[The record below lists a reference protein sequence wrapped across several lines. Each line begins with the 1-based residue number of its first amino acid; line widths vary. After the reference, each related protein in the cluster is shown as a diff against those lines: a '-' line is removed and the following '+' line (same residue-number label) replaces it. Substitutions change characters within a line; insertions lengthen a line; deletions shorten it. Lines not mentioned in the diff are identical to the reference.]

1 MTAFRH
7 AVLASGLIA
16 LSLAPAAAAQTART
30 TAQATANAPVGSEA
44 WLRMRGEAYSRAPE
58 SKQDPAE
65 VSETARLNAAIA
77 AGNNAAAATEQH
89 NAAVAAEAEVE
100 YREDLAAAAL
110 QRAERLEAQAANDA
124 QRAEAARARAT
135 WEAMIRACE
144 RSGRTDCRVND
155 RPVG

>member
-1 MTAFRH
+1 MNAQRYAALAAGF
-7 AVLASGLIA
+7 AVL
-16 LSLAPAAAAQTART
+16 SLGPTVGAAQTAP
-30 TAQATANAPVGSEA
+30 QSTANAPVGSEA
-44 WLRMRGEAYSRAPE
+44 WLRMRGETYSRAPD

-77 AGNNAAAATEQH
+77 AGNNAATATERR
-89 NAAVAAEAEVE
+89 NDAVAAQAEVE
-100 YREDLAAAAL
+100 YREDLARAAL
-110 QRAERLEAQAANDA
+110 QRAEMLEAQAANDA

-144 RSGRTDCRVND
+144 RSGRTDCRVNQ